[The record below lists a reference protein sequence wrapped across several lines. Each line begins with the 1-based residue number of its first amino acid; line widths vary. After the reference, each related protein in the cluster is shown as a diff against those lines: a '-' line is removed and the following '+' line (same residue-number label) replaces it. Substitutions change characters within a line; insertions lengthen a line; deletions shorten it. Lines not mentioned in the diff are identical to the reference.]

1 MVRLEAELTA
11 VQLCDQIF
19 AWLFHPLGEERD
31 DGAVKWDASSCRFGF
46 FAFKKFSIFAPAST
60 TAGVSPSQYL
70 RGKILFRNS
79 SRCYGFLR
87 CFLSF
92 RCKIK
97 MSTGGV
103 DMFTI
108 WLLIKLLKTEA
119 DPNRPSRRIIY
130 W

>member
-70 RGKILFRNS
+70 RGKNLFRNS

-87 CFLSF
+87 CF
-92 RCKIK
+92 
-97 MSTGGV
+97 
-103 DMFTI
+103 
-108 WLLIKLLKTEA
+108 
-119 DPNRPSRRIIY
+119 
-130 W
+130 

>member
-60 TAGVSPSQYL
+60 TAGLFAPQYL
-70 RGKILFRNS
+70 RGQKFFITHQGVTS
-79 SRCYGFLR
+79 S
-87 CFLSF
+87 
-92 RCKIK
+92 
-97 MSTGGV
+97 
-103 DMFTI
+103 
-108 WLLIKLLKTEA
+108 
-119 DPNRPSRRIIY
+119 
-130 W
+130 